1 MKTNDLIIAVR
12 AAIIQVM
19 TARGLAIPV
28 KQSYQPTTQGT
39 NSGLLLT
46 LHDIAETRYGFE
58 QKKDVWNEE
67 TEQFDHVQ
75 SQQIETTLQ
84 FGALGPQ
91 VPGND
96 AELTLSDYVRAAA
109 SALQSDACLGLL
121 RSAGIG
127 LTRIRDVRIVY
138 SIDDKDQHEA
148 NPSFDA
154 TFTHRD
160 TVIDALPTVTAR
172 EVVIH
177 RA

>member
-12 AAIIQVM
+12 SAVIQVM
-19 TARGLAIPV
+19 TARGVGIPV

-39 NSGLLLT
+39 LSGFLLH
-46 LHDIAETRYGFE
+46 LHDISETRYGFE
-58 QKKDVWNEE
+58 QKKDVWNED

-84 FGALGPQ
+84 FGAIGPQ
-91 VPGND
+91 NPEDN
-96 AELTLSDYVRAAA
+96 AEFTLSDYVRAAA
-109 SALQSDACLGLL
+109 SALQSDVCLGLL
-121 RSAGIG
+121 RAAGIG

-138 SIDDKDQHEA
+138 AIDDKDLHEE

-160 TVIDALPTVTAR
+160 TVIDALPAVTAR

>member
-12 AAIIQVM
+12 SAVIQVM
-19 TARGLAIPV
+19 TGRGVGIPV

-39 NSGLLLT
+39 PSEFLLH
-46 LHDIAETRYGFE
+46 LHDISETRYGFE

-84 FGALGPQ
+84 FGAVGPQ
-91 VPGND
+91 NPADD

-109 SALQSDACLGLL
+109 SALQSDACLELL
-121 RSAGIG
+121 RAAGIG

-160 TVIDALPTVTAR
+160 TVIDALPAVTAR